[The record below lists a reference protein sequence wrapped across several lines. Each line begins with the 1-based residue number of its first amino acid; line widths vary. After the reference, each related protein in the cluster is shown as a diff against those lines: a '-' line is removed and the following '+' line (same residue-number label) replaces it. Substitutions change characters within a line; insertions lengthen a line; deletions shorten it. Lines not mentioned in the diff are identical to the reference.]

1 MFGIDFHIHS
11 FCIPFKKQ
19 SVSLVKIDYDDFQSV
34 YSKIPA
40 SLFKSKE
47 KLRSLKSINSQENTV
62 SCDIGIFNLFTE
74 ESKAEENSK
83 PHSLSVSLYSDQN
96 ELELICAG
104 KLEIQSFF
112 PIDNQHP
119 FYKND
124 SLMNCCNF
132 IYLKHIS
139 SSQSCNAVNLITND
153 SIPSVTSGAAEDH
166 HHRITIPLYY
176 KTQGKYTIDGASLT
190 MSIKIYSIDV
200 KRLQTQYFLSD
211 NTDNTHCPRCY
222 GEKLEF
228 QFPEFSIHE
237 EIENNNDNN
246 NNVSFATQT
255 TTEEKPEEESEEEEE
270 EYFEDDYDSVDEFI
284 DQFNHRLTSPQPVEV
299 KEESV
304 LMSPPLP
311 QRKKTPVLKK
321 KKKKSISPER
331 RRKERDFVQEN
342 AMFPKALL
350 PSRSKFVRYLR
361 FK

>member
-47 KLRSLKSINSQENTV
+47 KLRSLKSINSQENTA

-74 ESKAEENSK
+74 ESKAEEDSK
-83 PHSLSVSLYSDQN
+83 THSLSVSLYSDQN

-104 KLEIQSFF
+104 KLGIQSFF

-132 IYLKHIS
+132 LLLKEIS
-139 SSQSCNAVNLITND
+139 SSQSVNAVNLITNG
-153 SIPSVTSGAAEDH
+153 SIPFMTSSAAEDH
-166 HHRITIPLYY
+166 QHFFTVPLYY

-228 QFPEFSIHE
+228 QFPEFSINE
-237 EIENNNDNN
+237 ETDNNDNN
-246 NNVSFATQT
+246 ISFATQT
-255 TTEEKPEEESEEEEE
+255 TTEEKPEEESEEEEN
-270 EYFEDDYDSVDEFI
+270 FEDDYDSVDEFI
-284 DQFNHRLTSPQPVEV
+284 DKFNHRLTSLPSPRPTEV

-304 LMSPPLP
+304 LLPPPPPP
-311 QRKKTPVLKK
+311 QRKKTLVLKK
-321 KKKKSISPER
+321 KKKKSTSPDR